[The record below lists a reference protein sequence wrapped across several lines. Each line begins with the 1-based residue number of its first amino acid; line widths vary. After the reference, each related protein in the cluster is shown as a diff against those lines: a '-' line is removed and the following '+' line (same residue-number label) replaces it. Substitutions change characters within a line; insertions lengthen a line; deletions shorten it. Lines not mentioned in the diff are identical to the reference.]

1 MIENGFKKAV
11 LMCKI
16 FKIDVFVVIGGDGFF
31 RGVRD
36 LSKFGINVVGISGI
50 IDNDI
55 VCIDYI
61 IGFDIVLNIVQDVIN
76 KIRDMVIFYERVS
89 IFEVMGCYVGYIV
102 FYSGIVGGVEL
113 IVIFEK
119 GFDKDEIIRR
129 IIDGKNKGK
138 FYNLIILVEGIGG
151 VIEFVKEIEEVIG
164 IEIRVIIFGYIQ
176 RGGLFIVYD
185 RVVVSLMGV
194 KVVEVIK
201 EGKQNRIIVMK
212 DGKIVDYDIDEVF
225 FM

>member
-1 MIENGFKKAV
+1 MIENGFKKVV

-36 LSKFGINVVGISGI
+36 LSKFGINVVGIFGI